1 MRPVRRWPDALLGVG
16 YLGLA
21 ALIVVAAMLAY
32 NKTFVDRADL
42 TLQTGTIGN
51 ALQRGSDVKLHGVPV
66 GTVTKLETADGGAT
80 LTLGIKPS
88 TLDEL
93 PVGTTAR
100 LLPKTL
106 FGERFVSLVTP
117 DGRSGRGG
125 ETLEA
130 GGTIHQDVS
139 DESVELEQVFD
150 ELLPLLQSINPD
162 RLSASLGELATML
175 RGQGRAIG
183 DNLAAWSDYLQ
194 KLNPKV
200 PAMTDDLAK
209 LASVAGTY
217 NEALPDLL
225 SALDTMTTTSATLV
239 DQRTELS
246 EVYAT
251 VIESADTSRGWVTK
265 NQDTIEVLADESR
278 TALEAAAPYAREFP
292 CLFDAARRFIP
303 AMDKTLGEGTT
314 EPGIHVKLNVTDSRG
329 KYVAGKDKPT
339 FTGSGKPRCP
349 YVTGRTGTQPAGSTG
364 STSSS
369 STASTASTD
378 DAAEP
383 DDEGEPAAI
392 PAPPSNDLAQATAAT
407 GLGPANSV
415 GENTLI
421 AELLAPTQGMAPQDY
436 PKWASLLVGPTLRNA
451 KVTLQ

>member
-1 MRPVRRWPDALLGVG
+1 MKPVSRWPDALLGVG
-16 YLGLA
+16 YLALA
-21 ALIVVAAMLAY
+21 ALLVVVAMLAY

-51 ALQRGSDVKLHGVPV
+51 ALQKGSDVKLHGVPV
-66 GTVTKLETADGGAT
+66 GTVTKVETADGGAT

-117 DGRSGRGG
+117 DDGAGA
-125 ETLEA
+125 ETLAA

-162 RLSASLGELATML
+162 KLSASLGELATML

-183 DNLAAWSDYLQ
+183 DDLAAWSDYLE

-200 PAMTDDLAK
+200 PTMTDDLAR

-217 NEALPDLL
+217 DEALPDLL

-251 VIESADTSRGWVTK
+251 VIDSADASRGWVTK

-303 AMDKTLGEGTT
+303 VMDKTLGEGTT
-314 EPGIHVKLNVTDSRG
+314 EPGIHVTLNVTDSRG

-339 FTGSGKPRCP
+339 FNGSGKPRCP
-349 YVTGRTGTQPAGSTG
+349 YVTGRTGTQPAGSAG
-364 STSSS
+364 SSS
-369 STASTASTD
+369 STGE
-378 DAAEP
+378 AA
-383 DDEGEPAAI
+383 EPAAI
-392 PAPPSNDLAQATAAT
+392 PAPPSNDLARATAAA

>member
-1 MRPVRRWPDALLGVG
+1 MKPPSRWPDALLGVG
-16 YLGLA
+16 YLALA
-21 ALIVVAAMLAY
+21 ALLVVVAMLAY

-51 ALQRGSDVKLHGVPV
+51 ALQKGSDVKLHGVPV
-66 GTVTKLETADGGAT
+66 GTVTKVETADGGAT

-117 DGRSGRGG
+117 DGGG
-125 ETLEA
+125 GDETLAA

-162 RLSASLGELATML
+162 KLSASLGELATML

-183 DNLAAWSDYLQ
+183 DDLAAWSDYLE

-200 PAMTDDLAK
+200 PTMTDDLAR

-217 NEALPDLL
+217 DEALPDLL

-251 VIESADTSRGWVTK
+251 VIDSADTSRGWVTK

-303 AMDKTLGEGTT
+303 VMDKTLGEGTT
-314 EPGIHVKLNVTDSRG
+314 EPGIHVTLNVTDSRG

-339 FTGSGKPRCP
+339 FHGSGKPRCP
-349 YVTGRTGTQPAGSTG
+349 YVTGRTGTQPAGSAG
-364 STSSS
+364 SSS
-369 STASTASTD
+369 STGE
-378 DAAEP
+378 AA
-383 DDEGEPAAI
+383 EPAAI
-392 PAPPSNDLAQATAAT
+392 PAPPSNDLARATAAA